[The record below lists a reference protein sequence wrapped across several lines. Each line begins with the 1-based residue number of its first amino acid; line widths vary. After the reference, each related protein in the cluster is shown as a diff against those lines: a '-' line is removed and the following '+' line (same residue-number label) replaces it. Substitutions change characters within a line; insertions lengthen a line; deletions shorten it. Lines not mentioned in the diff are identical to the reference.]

1 MKNTPLRLLALAAAA
16 ALALS
21 ACMPRAQSLA
31 AREPEIQTI
40 ATPAPSPTPAPTPG
54 QGLGGWTF
62 ERTPEQQ
69 KYGSA
74 GLLAWPCVLYSL
86 YLDEPEGGAAWS
98 EEDIARS
105 QQNLALAVD
114 WITEQAAGYGA
125 RARLY
130 YGSDDLVAH
139 LRYSAPFAGGEAAD
153 EGQTFYAD
161 MDKLCARL
169 DTAELAE
176 TYGTT
181 NIGFLVFLPVAGCSF
196 TMVHYLEDGSSFYY
210 EYSCL
215 YKDNVFFPAGTFE
228 MPAVYAH
235 EILHLFG
242 APDLYE
248 GSGDLYVTPELI
260 DYVTAN
266 WPDAIMYDTYNAAI
280 TPEYDSIPKSLCPL
294 TAFRLGLCAGFP
306 GAEQFPAHRH
316 HPARLRLGVAHRR
329 TPARAHLRT
338 MAACLCAGR
347 HGGGDDRRP
356 PAPPARRARAVPP
369 AFRKLHDA
377 GGGRCPAR
385 SPARRI

>member
-86 YLDEPEGGAAWS
+86 YLDEPEGGAVWS

-139 LRYSAPFAGGEAAD
+139 LRYSAPFAGG
-153 EGQTFYAD
+153 
-161 MDKLCARL
+161 
-169 DTAELAE
+169 
-176 TYGTT
+176 
-181 NIGFLVFLPVAGCSF
+181 
-196 TMVHYLEDGSSFYY
+196 
-210 EYSCL
+210 
-215 YKDNVFFPAGTFE
+215 
-228 MPAVYAH
+228 
-235 EILHLFG
+235 
-242 APDLYE
+242 
-248 GSGDLYVTPELI
+248 
-260 DYVTAN
+260 
-266 WPDAIMYDTYNAAI
+266 
-280 TPEYDSIPKSLCPL
+280 
-294 TAFRLGLCAGFP
+294 
-306 GAEQFPAHRH
+306 
-316 HPARLRLGVAHRR
+316 
-329 TPARAHLRT
+329 
-338 MAACLCAGR
+338 
-347 HGGGDDRRP
+347 
-356 PAPPARRARAVPP
+356 
-369 AFRKLHDA
+369 
-377 GGGRCPAR
+377 
-385 SPARRI
+385 

>member
-86 YLDEPEGGAAWS
+86 YLDEPEGGAVWS

-176 TYGTT
+176 SYGTT

-235 EILHLFG
+235 EK
-242 APDLYE
+242 D
-248 GSGDLYVTPELI
+248 
-260 DYVTAN
+260 
-266 WPDAIMYDTYNAAI
+266 
-280 TPEYDSIPKSLCPL
+280 
-294 TAFRLGLCAGFP
+294 
-306 GAEQFPAHRH
+306 
-316 HPARLRLGVAHRR
+316 
-329 TPARAHLRT
+329 
-338 MAACLCAGR
+338 
-347 HGGGDDRRP
+347 
-356 PAPPARRARAVPP
+356 
-369 AFRKLHDA
+369 
-377 GGGRCPAR
+377 
-385 SPARRI
+385 